1 MTSLIDIS
9 CCAWAAKTRTTYP
22 WLATHR
28 QVVCIGC
35 LETIHIDGVELASA
49 FARIDDA
56 FKVVDEVAAELRAP
70 LTLRSL
76 VTTV

>member
-1 MTSLIDIS
+1 MTSLVDIS
-9 CCAWAAKTRTTYP
+9 CGACGVQTRTTYP

-35 LETIHIDGVELASA
+35 LETIHIDGAELASA

-56 FKVVDEVAAELRAP
+56 FKVVDEGCRGVESATYA
-70 LTLRSL
+70 
-76 VTTV
+76 

>member
-1 MTSLIDIS
+1 
-9 CCAWAAKTRTTYP
+9 
-22 WLATHR
+22 
-28 QVVCIGC
+28 VVCIGC